1 MYPGTQGFPYWGDG
15 ESPPHQPEI
24 CSFPPPGKII
34 SQKTPPPPT
43 KCLFPLTKSQSPP
56 LNNKFK

>member
-1 MYPGTQGFPYWGDG
+1 MYPGTQDFPYWGDG

-34 SQKTPPPPT
+34 SQKTPPLPLNVYSPSLKVNPPT
-43 KCLFPLTKSQSPP
+43 K
-56 LNNKFK
+56 